1 MLESRQVVNQ
11 CYILQERL
19 GEDTF
24 CELWRATAIYSA
36 TQFLLRFLKP
46 LPGMD
51 GAIPGFRERAMSCY
65 SVAAPSVLDFVEIE
79 GWEDRSFISSE
90 YRGHRNLREVLA
102 EEPTFKLEHAC
113 RFMIEIGQGVDAFHK
128 LGIVYRC
135 LNAENVL
142 MLKSGGLVE
151 EIRIQKPGYADFLPL
166 LPPGDPAA
174 DLENYG
180 YMALETKQRGE
191 ADRRSDIY
199 SLGIHLFRFLSG
211 RLPYG
216 PVRAKSA
223 SAPLHHV
230 ARALARRGVPYEVA
244 MIVVRALRRAPKKR
258 YNEALEFIAELRT
271 FMDARR
277 RELLRAGAV
286 DPIAELE
293 TLNLGKRRVD
303 AVQAVRSLDTADYFR
318 AIAEAP
324 VVAARAEH
332 AQLFP
337 VADFEDAEEV
347 ERLEALEAEAP
358 GEEDDDALPAEAFLE
373 KAAREVARETASRRR
388 GAAPFVVPTPK
399 AGAAVEEGGAGG
411 GLEATAEAEGA
422 PRAAGLAGATAEAA
436 AAAERVEKERVAES
450 LPVGEFAT
458 DPAPR
463 RRKKSPSAASGLD
476 AGGVAWRRDAALPS
490 AVVEGL
496 ESAFSRS
503 FKGTGAFRFIQEPP
517 PGPDAAA
524 FARVFA
530 RFRAKGLVADLGSL
544 APTSLGGKGADA
556 TDFLRALRLSLAA
569 GIQAESP
576 AARAVLAKRV
586 KALDDFGALSSA
598 PLGAVLFGADS
609 PEPDPEI
616 AESREGTT
624 RIALLVAAL
633 ARRRRPL
640 VLSLRGGESLG
651 YSSHAILIELARL
664 APIASFCVFV
674 FYKPAPVPSWHV
686 LSRLASD
693 PSDPSDTP
701 RRSSLV

>member
-19 GEDTF
+19 GEDSF

-51 GAIPGFRERAMSCY
+51 EAIPGFRERAMSCY
-65 SVAAPSVLDFVEIE
+65 AVAAPSVLDFVEIE
-79 GWEDRSFISSE
+79 RWEDRSFISSE
-90 YRGHRNLREVLA
+90 YRGHRSLREILA
-102 EEPTFKLEHAC
+102 TEPTFRLEHAC

-151 EIRIQKPGYADFLPL
+151 EIRIQKPGYAAFLPL

-180 YMALETKQRGE
+180 YMALETKLRGE

-199 SLGIHLFRFLSG
+199 SLGIHLFRFLTG
-211 RLPYG
+211 KLPYG

-223 SAPLHHV
+223 SAPLYHV
-230 ARALARRGVPYEVA
+230 SRALARRGVPYEVA

-258 YNEALEFIAELRT
+258 YNDALEFIAELRT

-293 TLNLGKRRVD
+293 TLNLGKQRVD

-324 VVAARAEH
+324 VVAPLAEH
-332 AQLFP
+332 ALLFP
-337 VADFEDAEEV
+337 VDDFEDAEEV
-347 ERLEALEAEAP
+347 ERIEALEAEAP
-358 GEEDDDALPAEAFLE
+358 GEDDDDSLPAEAFLE
-373 KAAREVARETASRRR
+373 KAAREVAGERASRRR
-388 GAAPFVVPTPK
+388 GAAPFVLPRTETGREADAS
-399 AGAAVEEGGAGG
+399 AGAGDG
-411 GLEATAEAEGA
+411 TAEA
-422 PRAAGLAGATAEAA
+422 AAGESGIAGATAEAA
-436 AAAERVEKERVAES
+436 AAAERAEKARAAEA

-463 RRKKSPSAASGLD
+463 RRKKTASAAAPGMD
-476 AGGVAWRRDAALPS
+476 AGGVSWRRDAALPS

-544 APTSLGGKGADA
+544 APTNLGGKGADA
-556 TDFLRALRLSLAA
+556 TDFLRALRESLTA
-569 GIQAESP
+569 GLQAESP
-576 AARAVLAKRV
+576 ASRAVLAKRV
-586 KALDDFGALSSA
+586 KVLDDFGALSAA
-598 PLGAVLFGADS
+598 PLGALLFGADR

-616 AESREGTT
+616 AESREGAT

-651 YSSHAILIELARL
+651 YSAHAILIELARL
-664 APIASFCVFV
+664 APIASFCAFV

-686 LSRLASD
+686 LSRLAGD
-693 PSDPSDTP
+693 PADGQ
-701 RRSSLV
+701 